1 MTCEFAMQIY
11 GSGFLVSDDLGITAT
26 ATLPKPQ
33 SFSPGALA
41 F

>member
-1 MTCEFAMQIY
+1 MQMD
-11 GSGFLVSDDLGITAT
+11 GSGFLVSDDLGITTT

-33 SFSPGALA
+33 RSSPGGLA